1 MASIASNLPWGR
13 ATIAGVVLALS
24 LSLLGG
30 TAASET
36 RQFDHAGLARQALEQ
51 HIRPGYDRLA
61 AAAGRLADAMSRF
74 CTAPAVSD
82 QAVIAAFDDLVT
94 AWGRIEHIEFG
105 PVTQETRRERI
116 MFWPDRRNLG
126 ARQIARAMAARDA
139 SVTDAAQLANKS
151 VALQGI
157 GALEI
162 VLFSDGGLEKLEAA
176 DREFRCRFGS
186 AIAANIDSIANEVA
200 RAWNDDTGFAGT
212 WLRPGEKNPTY
223 LLPSETTLALAKAF
237 NQSLERAR
245 DERIAGPLGLNKQR
259 RVTPAPLA
267 VSGWSMRL
275 VIANIEGARD
285 LYDRGG
291 LRAAVLA
298 AASGDANDKEL
309 AELVSRELATALERL
324 QPVRLAKKPYVDR
337 DTRQQI
343 VASGFPLKNARLIAG
358 ELLVRNAGLSLG
370 FNASD
375 GD

>member
-1 MASIASNLPWGR
+1 MPSIASCLPRGR
-13 ATIAGVVLALS
+13 AIIAGAALALS
-24 LSLLGG
+24 LALLGG

-61 AAAGRLADAMSRF
+61 AAAGRFAQAMSRF
-74 CTAPAVSD
+74 CTAPAAGD
-82 QAVIAAFDDLVT
+82 EAVIAAFDDLVT

-105 PVTQETRRERI
+105 PVTEETRRERI

-126 ARQIARAMAARDA
+126 ARQIARAIAARDA
-139 SVTDAAQLANKS
+139 SVTDAAQLASKS

-162 VLFSDGGLEKLEAA
+162 VLFSDAGLERAA
-176 DREFRCRFGS
+176 AEDRAYRCRFGS
-186 AIAANIDSIANEVA
+186 AIAGNIDSIANEVA
-200 RAWNDDTGFAGT
+200 GAWNDDTGFAGY
-212 WLRPGEKNPTY
+212 WLRPGGKNPTY
-223 LLPSETTLALAKAF
+223 LLASETTLALAKAF
-237 NQSLERAR
+237 NQGLERAR

-259 RVTPAPLA
+259 RETPAPLA
-267 VSGWSMRL
+267 VSGRSMRL

-324 QPVRLAKKPYVDR
+324 EPVRQAAKPYVER
-337 DTRQQI
+337 NSRQQI
-343 VASGFPLKNARLIAG
+343 VSSGFPLKNARLIAG

-370 FNASD
+370 FNESD